1 MKNLPSWEKSAGKC
15 DVAFPVIHLSN
26 ECCYSWSINFA
37 MMNYEY
43 VLYGELLLSNC
54 VSEIEIKD
62 LIVLLVDLYAISNLQ
77 MAYHRLM

>member
-1 MKNLPSWEKSAGKC
+1 
-15 DVAFPVIHLSN
+15 
-26 ECCYSWSINFA
+26 

>member
-1 MKNLPSWEKSAGKC
+1 MKNLPLCEKSARKL